1 MAKYNT
7 AGRRGKL
14 RIVTDGFFIKP
25 TCSKRAESMLICVNF
40 NMGYRASLHIW
51 ARMGSSASLF
61 FRADEMSF
69 PGYRHEQRREAQCA
83 SA

>member
-1 MAKYNT
+1 
-7 AGRRGKL
+7 
-14 RIVTDGFFIKP
+14 
-25 TCSKRAESMLICVNF
+25 MLICVNF